1 MGLLDLFRQRRVPS
15 AAVAKERLQILV
27 AHERRECNSPS
38 YMPRL
43 KEDLLQVIR
52 KYVAVEQDA
61 VQVTLESDGSN
72 EVLELNVVL
81 PAK

>member
-1 MGLLDLFRQRRVPS
+1 MGLLDLFRQKREPS
-15 AAVAKERLQILV
+15 ASVAKERLQILV
-27 AHERRECNSPS
+27 AHERAQRNSPS
-38 YMPRL
+38 YMPKL
-43 KEDLLQVIR
+43 KEDLLRVIR
-52 KYVAVEQDA
+52 KYVAVDQDA

>member
-1 MGLLDLFRQRRVPS
+1 MGLLDLFRQKQAPS
-15 AAVAKERLQILV
+15 ATVAKERLQILV
-27 AHERRECNSPS
+27 AHERRQRNSPS
-38 YMPRL
+38 YMPKL
-43 KEDLLQVIR
+43 KEDLLRVIR
-52 KYVAVEQDA
+52 KYVAVDQDA

>member
-1 MGLLDLFRQRRVPS
+1 MGLLDLFRQKREPS
-15 AAVAKERLQILV
+15 AAVAKQRLQILV
-27 AHERRECNSPS
+27 AHERRQRNSPS
-38 YMPRL
+38 YMPSL

>member
-1 MGLLDLFRQRRVPS
+1 MGLLDLFRQKSTPS

-27 AHERRECNSPS
+27 AHERRQRNSPS
-38 YMPRL
+38 YMPQL

-52 KYVAVEQDA
+52 KYVAIERDA
-61 VQVTLESDGSN
+61 VQVNLESDGDN

>member
-27 AHERRECNSPS
+27 AHERRERNSPS

>member
-1 MGLLDLFRQRRVPS
+1 MGLLDLFRHKREPS
-15 AAVAKERLQILV
+15 AVVAKERLQILV
-27 AHERRECNSPS
+27 AHERAQRNSPS
-38 YMPRL
+38 YMPSL

-61 VQVTLESDGSN
+61 VQVTLESDGNN

>member
-1 MGLLDLFRQRRVPS
+1 MGLLDLFRQKREPS

-27 AHERRECNSPS
+27 AHERRQRNSPS
-38 YMPRL
+38 YMPSL